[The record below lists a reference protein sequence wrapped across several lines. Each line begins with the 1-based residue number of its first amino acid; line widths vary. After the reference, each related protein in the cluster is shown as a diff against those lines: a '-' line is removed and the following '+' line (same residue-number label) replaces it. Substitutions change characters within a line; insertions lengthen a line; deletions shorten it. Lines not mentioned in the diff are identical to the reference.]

1 MILIESEN
9 FVTSPVIAV
18 FIILE
23 KKSYI
28 NTD

>member
-1 MILIESEN
+1 MILKSEN